1 MKILIVGG
9 GGREHAL
16 GWKLA
21 QTGASELISAPGNAG
36 LAALG
41 RCAPVAAED
50 VAGVVALARDER
62 PDLVV
67 IGPEAPLAAG
77 LADRLREIGLTTFGP
92 SAAAA
97 ELESS
102 KAFMKDFCRRHAIP
116 TAAYEAFDDAGRAKA
131 YLAARQAPFVIKADG
146 LAQGKGVTIAET
158 RAEAEDAIEQAL
170 SQHRFG
176 EAGARI
182 VIEDFL
188 SGEEASFFAICDGE
202 TAIPLIA
209 AQDHKRAFDG
219 DKGPNT
225 GGMGAYSPAPI
236 FTDAI
241 RDQTMERIILPTL
254 EGMKAEGRPF
264 SGVLFAGLM
273 VNTEGPRL
281 VEFNV
286 RYGDPECQALMRRL
300 KSDLAPLLLAA
311 AHEDLKSAPSIE
323 WDARACAAV
332 VYAANGYPDAPHTGS
347 EIRGVEDANAIED
360 VVVFIAGARRDA
372 GGALRASGGRV
383 LSVTA
388 LGETLNEAVAR
399 AYRAVDAIDWPD
411 GFCRRDIG
419 WRALAR

>member
-21 QTGASELISAPGNAG
+21 QGRTNEIVSAPGNAG

-41 RCAPVAAED
+41 RCAAVAAED

-77 LADRLREIGLTTFGP
+77 LADRLRDIGVATFGP
-92 SAAAA
+92 SSAAA

-102 KAFMKDFCRRHAIP
+102 KAFMKDFCRRRAIP
-116 TAAYEAFDDAGRAKA
+116 TAAYEVFDDAVRAKA
-131 YLAARQAPFVIKADG
+131 HLAAREAPFVIKADG

-158 RAEAEDAIEQAL
+158 RAEAEDAIDQAL
-170 SQHRFG
+170 SQGRFG

-188 SGEEASFFAICDGE
+188 AGEEASFFALCDGD

-209 AQDHKRAFDG
+209 AQDYKRAFDG
-219 DKGPNT
+219 DNGPNT

-236 FTDAI
+236 FTHAV

-273 VNTEGPRL
+273 VNAEGPRL

-286 RYGDPECQALMRRL
+286 RFGDPECQALMRRL
-300 KSDLAPLLLAA
+300 KSELAPLLVAA
-311 AHEDLKSAPSIE
+311 ANGDLRNAPPPE

-332 VYAANGYPDAPHTGS
+332 VYAARGYPDAPRTGS
-347 EIRGVEDANAIED
+347 EIRGLDAANAVEG

-372 GGALRASGGRV
+372 DGALRASGGRV

-399 AYRAVDAIDWPD
+399 AYRAVDAVDWPD

-419 WRALAR
+419 WRALTR